1 MHQFHISKTT
11 QSTIINKKK
20 KIQKKLSIKKGF
32 NPNAKKKKKS
42 VTFPSWYALVLAI

>member
-1 MHQFHISKTT
+1 MHQFHISNTK
-11 QSTIINKKK
+11 QSTINNNKK

-32 NPNAKKKKKS
+32 NKKNKNS